1 MVQFSQLGLDERIL
15 QATKSEGYVE
25 PTPIQAAIIP
35 ALLDGRDVMGVAQ
48 TGTGKTAA
56 YVLPLLHLL
65 SSHPPSSRRPIRALI
80 LTPTREL
87 ASQIGERVRAYGQNV
102 QLYSTV
108 MYGGVSQVNQ
118 VRALNKGVDILCATP
133 GRLLDLFEQ
142 GHIDLS
148 QVAYFVLDEADRML
162 DMGFSK
168 DIERI
173 LSIMPPKRQNLML
186 SATMPKSIQKLATA
200 MLIEPLHVEINPE
213 MMTGE
218 NIEQYVAFVQKQ
230 DKQQLLIELLE
241 GQMVSCGIVFTRTK
255 HGANKL
261 AKHLNKHGI
270 PTDSIHGDKSQA
282 ARSKA
287 LQAFRDGDVFILVAT
302 DVASR
307 GIDVDDITHVFNYDL
322 PNEPEVYVHRIGR
335 TGRAGKDGLAYSFCD
350 ETESG
355 YLVGIQNMLGED
367 IEVLEEQPYHFP
379 KAVPQPGQK
388 PGRVQFG
395 QKPPHAQKVNRGKFG
410 GASQRGQKNQPRKNQ
425 KRNSQPNRNAN
436 TSRNERTNR
445 QNNRPNNRR
454 KQSGGLPPKPS
465 NSSSRRGGQHH
476 RRNKKPRN

>member
-1 MVQFSQLGLDERIL
+1 MVQFSELGLNERIL
-15 QATKSEGYVE
+15 QAIKSEGYVE

-35 ALLDGRDVMGVAQ
+35 ALLDGQDVMGVAQ

-56 YVLPLLHLL
+56 YVLPILHLL
-65 SSHPPSSRRPIRALI
+65 STRTPSGHRPIRALI

-87 ASQIGERVRAYGQNV
+87 ASQIGERVRVYGQNV

-108 MYGGVSQVNQ
+108 MYGGVSQANQ

-200 MLIEPLHVEINPE
+200 MLHEPLHVEINPE
-213 MMTGE
+213 MVTGE

-230 DKQQLLIELLE
+230 DKQQLLIEILE

-261 AKHLNKHGI
+261 AKQLNKHGI
-270 PTDSIHGDKSQA
+270 PTDSIHGDKTQA

-287 LQAFRDGDVFILVAT
+287 LQAFRNGDVFVLVAT

-307 GIDVDDITHVFNYDL
+307 GIDIDDITHVFNYDL

-355 YLVGIQNMLGED
+355 YLVGIQHMLGEE

-395 QKPPHAQKVNRGKFG
+395 QKSQRGQQASRGKFG
-410 GASQRGQKNQPRKNQ
+410 QKPNRGQKNQQRPNPK
-425 KRNSQPNRNAN
+425 KNSQPQRHANSSRND
-436 TSRNERTNR
+436 RNER
-445 QNNRPNNRR
+445 QQGRPNNRR
-454 KQSGGLPPKPS
+454 KQSGGVPPPRS